1 MLQGTRP
8 MGDFVFLRNVALY
21 SALSGFLFA
30 LLLFG
35 VFYQISIQ
43 MLLAASGLISV
54 GATVVGVLVALSFT
68 EEGEEEH

>member
-1 MLQGTRP
+1 
-8 MGDFVFLRNVALY
+8 MGDLTTLRNVAIY

-30 LLLFG
+30 LFIFG
-35 VFYQISIQ
+35 VLYQFPLQ

-54 GATVVGVLVALSFT
+54 GATVFGVLVALSFA